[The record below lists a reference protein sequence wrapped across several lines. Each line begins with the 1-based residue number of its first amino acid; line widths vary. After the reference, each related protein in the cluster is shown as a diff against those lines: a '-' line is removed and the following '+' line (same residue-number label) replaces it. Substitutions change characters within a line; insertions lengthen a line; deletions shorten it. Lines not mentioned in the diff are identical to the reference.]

1 VRTVTDPAKNTAQGR
16 FCRASHPHNRDNPLI
31 LRKEHFG
38 PPLAKTIATDPS
50 DNRGAPTM
58 TQSAASDLPHHQGLF
73 NLSKNAAPFAV
84 VGSKAA
90 APAAMPAPKPSAP
103 TTNLVAKPTLTTVGG
118 STQVQPKPV
127 AAMRRAPEAAAPIS
141 RGRYLKTLE
150 HLAKTEE
157 SRSIGQIV
165 SQVRAREVE
174 QAVQLAA
181 RARARYL
188 ACVVDLGANRAPIS
202 RNNIEEL
209 AALRKAHEELTEGID
224 ALTNAIREGLIDIVG
239 VGE

>member
-1 VRTVTDPAKNTAQGR
+1 
-16 FCRASHPHNRDNPLI
+16 
-31 LRKEHFG
+31 
-38 PPLAKTIATDPS
+38 
-50 DNRGAPTM
+50 M
-58 TQSAASDLPHHQGLF
+58 TQSALSDLPHHQGLF
-73 NLSKNAAPFAV
+73 NLSKPPAQLAV
-84 VGSKAA
+84 VASQPSPA
-90 APAAMPAPKPSAP
+90 APARMAPSPAVAAPAPKPSAP
-103 TTNLVAKPTLTTVGG
+103 TTNLVAKPTLASVG
-118 STQVQPKPV
+118 SSAQVQPKPI
-127 AAMRRAPEAAAPIS
+127 AALRRTPEAAAPIS

-157 SRSIGQIV
+157 ARSIGQIV
-165 SQVRAREVE
+165 AQVRAREVE

>member
-1 VRTVTDPAKNTAQGR
+1 
-16 FCRASHPHNRDNPLI
+16 
-31 LRKEHFG
+31 
-38 PPLAKTIATDPS
+38 
-50 DNRGAPTM
+50 M
-58 TQSAASDLPHHQGLF
+58 TQSAMSDLPHHQGLF
-73 NLSKNAAPFAV
+73 NLSKTPAQLAV
-84 VGSKAA
+84 VASAPARTAA
-90 APAAMPAPKPSAP
+90 APASMPAQPAPTSKPSAP
-103 TTNLVAKPTLTTVGG
+103 TTNLVAKPTLASVGG
-118 STQVQPKPV
+118 STQVQPKPI
-127 AAMRRAPEAAAPIS
+127 AALRRAPEAAAPIS

-157 SRSIGQIV
+157 ARSIGQIV
-165 SQVRAREVE
+165 AQVRAREVE

-224 ALTNAIREGLIDIVG
+224 ALTNAIREGLIDIIG

>member
-1 VRTVTDPAKNTAQGR
+1 
-16 FCRASHPHNRDNPLI
+16 
-31 LRKEHFG
+31 
-38 PPLAKTIATDPS
+38 
-50 DNRGAPTM
+50 M
-58 TQSAASDLPHHQGLF
+58 TQSALSDLPQHQGLF
-73 NLSKNAAPFAV
+73 NLSKTPAQIAV
-84 VGSKAA
+84 VASRSSVPAS
-90 APAAMPAPKPSAP
+90 APAPVPTPTAKPSAP
-103 TTNLVAKPTLTTVGG
+103 TTNLVAKPTLASVGG
-118 STQVQPKPV
+118 STQVQPKPI
-127 AAMRRAPEAAAPIS
+127 AALRRAPEAAAPIS

-157 SRSIGQIV
+157 ARSIGQIV
-165 SQVRAREVE
+165 AQVRAREVE